1 MSNVYRYTALVL
13 ILSALGLVFLTLP
26 IWRQA
31 AAISLGL
38 TYFLWGLIVHYLD
51 KDLHPLVAAEYL
63 VISLLAVI
71 ILLSFVL

>member
-26 IWRQA
+26 VWRQA

-51 KDLHPLVAAEYL
+51 KNLHLLIAAEYL

-71 ILLSFVL
+71 ILLSLSL

>member
-26 IWRQA
+26 VWRQA

-38 TYFLWGLIVHYLD
+38 TYFLWGLMVHYLD
-51 KDLHPLVAAEYL
+51 KNLHLLVAAEYL

-71 ILLSFVL
+71 ILLSFAL

>member
-26 IWRQA
+26 VWRQA

-38 TYFLWGLIVHYLD
+38 TYFLWGLMVHYLD
-51 KDLHPLVAAEYL
+51 KNLHPLVAAEYL

>member
-26 IWRQA
+26 VWRQA
-31 AAISLGL
+31 AAIGLGL
-38 TYFLWGLIVHYLD
+38 TYFLWGLMVHYLD
-51 KDLHPLVAAEYL
+51 KNLHLLVAAEYL

-71 ILLSFVL
+71 ILLSLSL